1 MLPKVG
7 SFNYHIE
14 SYACDF
20 TGKATIPVIVNCI
33 FQAATAHA
41 NERGFGYDDIRKD
54 NIAWVVSRISVE
66 MDEYP
71 EHDENITVETWI
83 ENVTRFFTQRCIRF
97 INKDNRVIGY
107 ARTIW
112 AAINI
117 NTRRP
122 VDLPAW
128 RPDLAEYIVP
138 DKECPLEKLA
148 KISPVNGVE
157 PSMGY
162 TVRYSDIDINQH
174 MNSIKYIEHT
184 LNIFDLK
191 VFKEKFI
198 RKYEIVYLVEGIFGD
213 KLKLYKQAVSDDEC
227 VIDTKKGE
235 ESICRSRIIWVHGT
249 RVHGA

>member
-1 MLPKVG
+1 MLSKIG

-54 NIAWVVSRISVE
+54 NVAWVVSRLSIE
-66 MDEYP
+66 MSEYP
-71 EHDENITVETWI
+71 EHDENIIVETWI
-83 ENVTRFFTQRCIRF
+83 EGVDRFFTQRCIRF
-97 INKDNRVIGY
+97 IHKDNRVIGY

-112 AAINI
+112 AAIDI
-117 NTRRP
+117 VTRRP
-122 VDLPAW
+122 VDILAW
-128 RPDLAEYIVP
+128 RPDLADYVVP
-138 DKECPLEKLA
+138 EKECPLEKLA
-148 KISPVNGVE
+148 KIPPVNGVE

-191 VFKEKFI
+191 MFKEKFI
-198 RKYEIVYLVEGIFGD
+198 HKYEIVYLIEGIFGD
-213 KLKLYKQAVSDDEC
+213 KLKLYTQAASEDEY

-235 ESICRSRIIWVHGT
+235 ESICRSRIIWK
-249 RVHGA
+249 